1 MNMNRTTPLKQAI
14 VASAATVAL
23 LLPTIQ
29 SGTGHAFARTTRT
42 TDQFLDSSKIVL
54 KSVISID
61 LTTGV
66 ARLPLHRGSFH
77 GKTVWYSLTDTSD
90 YGISNDLNALYAPKL
105 INVAIGCPECV
116 QQVTLTTPP
125 GNKLNEAV
133 VNFQGIPD
141 FSPTRVLVPSPTGF
155 PPLKAQPGA
164 VGDATYSPFIRFPG
178 SPVVYNAPIVAVGD
192 GPFDVT
198 HHSNTSERVIAIDT
212 SPTAQAPATVD
223 LLAIHGSDSGQPILY
238 LNTEASDPVAATYER
253 VTYVPL
259 LNKVPFLGGDDFIG
273 SARERIFVFGNGQI
287 GLHNPQ
293 AQGENNVGLNG
304 GSLDANAATLPRITD
319 PFNVQGDF
327 PTLSSPRHAN
337 AYSPLWDV
345 QLGFWTPKAIK
356 LGLNTRQIDENVIL
370 NLAVK
375 GMITGPGGAPYG
387 SVGFVVDCPP
397 IAYLAKQP
405 TGDTAQNPLNR

>member
-1 MNMNRTTPLKQAI
+1 MIRSVPLKQVI
-14 VASAATVAL
+14 LTGAAALALVSPTV
-23 LLPTIQ
+23 
-29 SGTGHAFARTTRT
+29 GHVQARTTQRT
-42 TDQFLDSSKIVL
+42 AHYLDTGKIVL

-61 LTTGV
+61 LTTGL
-66 ARLPLHRGSFH
+66 ARLPLHRGAFH
-77 GKTVWYSLTDTSD
+77 GKTVWYILTDTSD
-90 YGISNDLNALYAPKL
+90 PGISNDLNALYAPKL
-105 INVAIGCPECV
+105 ANVPIGCPECV
-116 QQVTLTTPP
+116 QHVTLTTPP

-141 FSPTRVLVPSPTGF
+141 FGLTRVLVPSPTGF

-164 VGDATYSPFIRFPG
+164 VGDAKYSPFIQFPG

-192 GPFDVT
+192 GPFDVI
-198 HHSNTSERVIAIDT
+198 HHRDTAERVIAINTTPT
-212 SPTAQAPATVD
+212 SQAPATVD
-223 LLAIHGSDSGQPILY
+223 LLAIHGSDSGRPILY

-273 SARERIFVFGNGQI
+273 SARERIFVFGNGRT

-304 GSLDANAATLPRITD
+304 GALDANAATLPRITD

-327 PTLSSPRHAN
+327 PTLSSARHAH

-345 QLGFWTPKAIK
+345 QLGFWTAEAIK
-356 LGLNTRQIDENVIL
+356 LGLDTRQVDENVIL

-375 GMITGPGGAPYG
+375 GYITGPGGAPYG

-397 IAYLAKQP
+397 IAFLDQQP
-405 TGDTAQNPLNR
+405 EGDTAQNPLNR